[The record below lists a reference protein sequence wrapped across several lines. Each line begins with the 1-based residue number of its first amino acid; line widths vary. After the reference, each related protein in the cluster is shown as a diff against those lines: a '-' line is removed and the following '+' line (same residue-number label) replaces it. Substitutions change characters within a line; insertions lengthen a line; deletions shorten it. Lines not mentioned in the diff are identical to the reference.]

1 MTRLTTFFAILCLFV
16 FLGGCA
22 KDSVVLLADP
32 DGHVGSIVIT
42 PSRDAGQ
49 TTVIDQEG
57 YSASVGTS
65 GKVSAP
71 EKLNEEEISKV
82 FGKALSAQP
91 NRPAVFILHF
101 RFGTSQ
107 LTSSSRELLP
117 AIGESIRQRQ
127 STDVSVVGHT
137 DTMGDARVNY
147 GLSME
152 RAKRVADI
160 LVDMGIS
167 PDILDVDSHGETL
180 PLVPTPD
187 GVSEPRNRRV
197 EVTVR

>member
-1 MTRLTTFFAILCLFV
+1 MRHFKIILVVVCLAL

-32 DGHVGSIVIT
+32 DGHVGTIVVT
-42 PSRDAGQ
+42 PTQDSGQ
-49 TTVIDQEG
+49 ATVIDQEG
-57 YSASVGTS
+57 FAASVGTS
-65 GKVSAP
+65 GKVSEP
-71 EKLNEEEISKV
+71 KKLDDKEISKT
-82 FGKALSAQP
+82 FGRALSAQP
-91 NRPAVFILHF
+91 DKPAVFILHF

-107 LTSSSRELLP
+107 LTSESRELLP
-117 AIGESIRQRQ
+117 NIGESIRSRQ

-147 GLSME
+147 TLSLE
-152 RAKRVADI
+152 RARRVAEI
-160 LVDMGIS
+160 LIDMGIS
-167 PDILDVDSHGETL
+167 PDILNVDSHGETL

-187 GVSEPRNRRV
+187 NVSEPKNRRV